1 MWGAAAGVAASAALE
16 APDAAARR
24 GTVHRCLASN
34 RGAKLWTI
42 AAHHRS
48 PRGIAANGQKSCCRQ
63 CLFKEHCYA
72 TNTKPLRRVQLRCYT
87 SRSEN
92 NVCLA
97 HAALCAESPIF
108 RAVYELADC
117 KTLAF
122 FTRGF
127 VASYKTSDNR
137 VRAFVKALESLSY
150 VPRLPPADH

>member
-1 MWGAAAGVAASAALE
+1 MS
-16 APDAAARR
+16 
-24 GTVHRCLASN
+24 
-34 RGAKLWTI
+34 
-42 AAHHRS
+42 
-48 PRGIAANGQKSCCRQ
+48 
-63 CLFKEHCYA
+63 LFKEHCYA

-137 VRAFVKALESLSY
+137 VRAFVKALESLSN
-150 VPRLPPADH
+150 VHACLLQHH